1 MDLGN
6 VIGRTGDVVLDQVS
20 TLEYGNLCGFGANA
34 DRHHVATDW
43 TTVALTTLALFKRF
57 LVEVWSVATKDRLNR
72 LRCDALALLALLLV
86 LLTILGLLAL
96 LGILSLLSVLALL
109 LTTTA
114 TATTATTSTSA
125 ISASWLARGLTL
137 VLQRRVGFIRF
148 WSRSTI
154 ANLWL
159 GGNRVIGASG
169 LSR

>member
-1 MDLGN
+1 M
-6 VIGRTGDVVLDQVS
+6 LDQVS
-20 TLEYGNLCGFGANA
+20 TLEYGNLCGFRANA

-43 TTVALTTLALFKRF
+43 AAVALTTLALFKCF
-57 LVEVWSVATKDRLNR
+57 FVEIWPIATEDRLNR
-72 LRCDALALLALLLV
+72 LRCHSLALLALLLV
-86 LLTILGLLAL
+86 RLNILGLLAL

-169 LSR
+169 LS